1 MSVAISSFRLLAIL
15 ATFLAGPLPCLA
27 LDAKLP
33 ANLVPPKASASQ
45 PLDKAAPLAEAVT
58 EAKMAEL
65 SKALEAVSDRADKL
79 ESAMRATDKK
89 SNELADEDRALRR
102 RSAEVQLWQLAIQA
116 CTALVIAAT
125 VWQAA
130 RAAFLNRFNV
140 QATAFLQLR
149 DAFARLR
156 PQLPLGFGSGFEEFP
171 DTYDELY
178 AMERYWHQ
186 SFDEWFLT
194 QRVHP
199 FTLGR
204 LWKVYYRDAIL
215 KSRES
220 PLMVAALSRAK
231 HGSSSPVDQEFVDVV
246 LGKVPDRT
254 FWEHAAS
261 WVRDIFDSRGPS
273 AAPANEARASE
284 LQSEWAAKAEAL
296 RRARDKRI

>member
-1 MSVAISSFRLLAIL
+1 MSVAIPSFRLLAIL
-15 ATFLAGPLPCLA
+15 AILLAGPFPSLA

-33 ANLVPPKASASQ
+33 ANLVPPETSASQ
-45 PLDKAAPLAEAVT
+45 PPG
-58 EAKMAEL
+58 
-65 SKALEAVSDRADKL
+65 L

-156 PQLPLGFGSGFEEFP
+156 PQLPAGFGSGFEEFP

-186 SFDEWFLT
+186 SFDE
-194 QRVHP
+194 
-199 FTLGR
+199 
-204 LWKVYYRDAIL
+204 
-215 KSRES
+215 
-220 PLMVAALSRAK
+220 
-231 HGSSSPVDQEFVDVV
+231 
-246 LGKVPDRT
+246 
-254 FWEHAAS
+254 
-261 WVRDIFDSRGPS
+261 
-273 AAPANEARASE
+273 
-284 LQSEWAAKAEAL
+284 
-296 RRARDKRI
+296 